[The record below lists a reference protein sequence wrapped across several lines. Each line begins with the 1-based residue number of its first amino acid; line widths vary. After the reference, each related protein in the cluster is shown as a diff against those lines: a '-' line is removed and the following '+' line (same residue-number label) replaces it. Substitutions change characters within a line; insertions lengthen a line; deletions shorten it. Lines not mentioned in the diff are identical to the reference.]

1 MNTSGSRDALAEG
14 TIDELRGFVS
24 GRIVE
29 RMLASTGKTRL
40 LEISLESSPQ
50 TVEKTLRASR
60 VAGFR
65 AGAQGGAEASIPGW
79 AWQLAEER
87 ELVVALDLAGELAT
101 FDRWQEVRESCIR
114 HPQVQCLL
122 SLGRYRG
129 ETAEMKDGLHGLR
142 GLDRLW
148 FDGSAACEPG
158 LLVAV
163 LREFGPR
170 KLLWGAGLLPAPSGA
185 DDARLEPVR
194 AMQEAADL
202 FGLNEED
209 LEDILCDNALRLLGV
224 RAEPG
229 NRTLDLYRH
238 AKQRI
243 PGATGLFGKRIEL
256 KAPDQWPAY
265 FREARG
271 CEVWDLDGRHYY
283 DFGAN
288 GVGSCPLGFRDP
300 DVTRAVGRRINL
312 GSMCSLNPPEEVE
325 LADLLC
331 EIHPWAEQVRFARTG
346 GETAAIAIRIARAT
360 TDRSVVAFCGYH
372 GWHDWYLAANLGD
385 TDALRG
391 HHLPGLAP
399 LGVPRELRGTSVT
412 FRYNSRQEFQAVL
425 DNYGDRLAAVI
436 MEPCRYHDPEP
447 GFLESVV
454 EGAHARGALVIF
466 DEITIGWRLYHGG
479 SHLRFGV
486 DPDMAIFGKAIS
498 NGHPLGA
505 IIATQQAMKGFHGS
519 FISSLYWTESV
530 GPAAALVTVRKLKQV
545 DFPAHAA
552 RVGARLVEFWQ
563 GRAEKHGLPV
573 VAGDGYACVARFRFE
588 GPQADELRTFYAQLM
603 LERGFLAETLVY
615 PTLAHTDEVVELYG
629 AAVDEVFSEIAG
641 ALAAGD
647 VKQRLKGPVA
657 QTGFQRLL

>member
-1 MNTSGSRDALAEG
+1 MNTSGSHDALAEG

-29 RMLASTGKTRL
+29 RMLASIGKTRL

-50 TVEKTLRASR
+50 TVEKALRASR

-65 AGAQGGAEASIPGW
+65 AGAQGGAEASLPGW

-87 ELVVALDLAGELAT
+87 ELVVALDLAGELPT

-114 HPQVQCLL
+114 HPQVRCLL
-122 SLGRYRG
+122 ALGRYLS
-129 ETAEMKDGLHGLR
+129 ETAEMKDGLHDLR

-148 FDGSAACEPG
+148 FDGSAAREPG
-158 LLVAV
+158 LLIAV

-170 KLLWGAGLLPAPSGA
+170 KLLWGAGLLPALSGA

-466 DEITIGWRLYHGG
+466 DEITIGWRLHHGG

-486 DPDMAIFGKAIS
+486 NPDLAIFGKAIS
-498 NGHPLGA
+498 NGHPMGA
-505 IIATQQAMKGFHGS
+505 IIATRQAMAGFHGS

-552 RVGARLVEFWQ
+552 RVGARLTEFWQ
-563 GRAEKHGLPV
+563 DCAEKHGLPV
-573 VAGDGYACVARFRFE
+573 VAGDGYACVAHFRFE
-588 GPQADELRTFYAQLM
+588 GPQADELRTFYTQLM
-603 LERGFLAETLVY
+603 LERGFLAEALVY
-615 PTLAHTDEVVELYG
+615 PTLAHTDDVVELYG
-629 AAVDEVFSEIAG
+629 AAVDDVFSEIAG

>member
-1 MNTSGSRDALAEG
+1 MKATGSCDALDDR
-14 TIDELRGFVS
+14 TISELRGFVPS
-24 GRIVE
+24 RIVE
-29 RMLASTGKTRL
+29 RMLASTGKKEL
-40 LEISLESSPQ
+40 LEISAESSAQAVQRSIRKPH
-50 TVEKTLRASR
+50 
-60 VAGFR
+60 VAGLR
-65 AGAQGGAEASIPGW
+65 PGTQGAAEASLPDW
-79 AWQLAEER
+79 AWQAADER
-87 ELVVALDLAGELAT
+87 GLVVALDLARELPT
-101 FDRWQEVRESCIR
+101 VDQWREVRERCTR
-114 HPQVQCLL
+114 RPHVRFVVA
-122 SLGRYRG
+122 LGRYRS
-129 ETAEMKDGLHGLR
+129 ETAEMTDGLLSLR
-142 GLDRLW
+142 GIESIW
-148 FDGSAACEPG
+148 FDGSAVCDPG
-158 LLVAV
+158 LLVCV

-170 KLLWGAGLLPAPSGA
+170 KLLWGAGFFPALPNTGDSC
-185 DDARLEPVR
+185 LEPVW
-194 AMQEAADL
+194 ALKEAADV

-209 LEDILCDNALRLLGV
+209 LEDIFCDNALRLLG
-224 RAEPG
+224 ACQEPG
-229 NRTLDLYRH
+229 NKTLELYRH

-288 GVGSCPLGFRDP
+288 GVGSCPLGFRDA
-300 DVTRAVGRRINL
+300 DVTKAVVRRINL

-331 EIHPWAEQVRFARTG
+331 EIHPWAEQARFARTG

-436 MEPCRYHDPEP
+436 MEPCRYHDPEA
-447 GFLESVV
+447 GFLEFVV

-466 DEITIGWRLYHGG
+466 DEITIGWRLHHGG

-486 DPDMAIFGKAIS
+486 NPDMAIFGKAIS
-498 NGHPLGA
+498 NGHPMGA
-505 IIATQQAMKGFHGS
+505 IIATRQAMTGFHGS

-530 GPAAALVTVRKLKQV
+530 GPAAALVAVRKLKQV

-552 RVGARLVEFWQ
+552 RVGARLAEFWQ
-563 GRAEKHGLPV
+563 GCAEKYGLPV
-573 VAGDGYACVARFRFE
+573 VAGDGYACVAHFRFE
-588 GPQADELRTFYAQLM
+588 GPQADELRTLYTQLM

-615 PTLAHTDEVVELYG
+615 PTLAHTDAVVELFG
-629 AAVDEVFSEIAG
+629 AAVDDVFGEIAG

-647 VKQRLKGPVA
+647 VKRRLKGPVA